1 MSGNNEWSIQKHVV
15 QDHPLG
21 FKRNTFVVREGAARY
36 APGFCDECDGTM
48 VLVDGAW
55 DEGDCAK
62 CNRGGC
68 SISWP
73 MDPKQLWEGVASAM
87 FPRDYE
93 AEEAEGYSTGINSVA
108 RGDPQAGE
116 SMPVGFIVSMR
127 RDQGE
132 EFARMCRLS
141 DVTPQEAILGALVMS
156 GLVKP

>member
-1 MSGNNEWSIQKHVV
+1 MNTNNEWSIQKHVV

-48 VLVDGAW
+48 VLVEGAW

-93 AEEAEGYSTGINSVA
+93 AEEAA
-108 RGDPQAGE
+108 E
-116 SMPVGFIVSMR
+116 SMPVEFTVPMR

-132 EFARMCRLS
+132 EFARACRLS
-141 DVTPQEAILGALVMS
+141 DVTPQEAILGALVMA